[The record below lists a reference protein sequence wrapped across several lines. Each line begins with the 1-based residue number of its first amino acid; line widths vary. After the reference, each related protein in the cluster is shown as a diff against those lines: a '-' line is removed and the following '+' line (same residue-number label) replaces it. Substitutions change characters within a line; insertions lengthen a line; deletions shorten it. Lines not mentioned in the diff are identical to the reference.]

1 MAVETSQNAWSVR
14 GPMILGM
21 LALVALVGG
30 FGAWA
35 AMSNIAG
42 AVVASGQIE
51 VDRNRQAVQHP
62 DGGVVLSLDVI
73 EGQRV
78 AEGDVLMRLDPSDLQ
93 SSLSVANAQ
102 LNEWRARQARLEAE
116 RDLAMEITFPADLLD
131 AASDDADLAELLE
144 GQRNL
149 FAARVEA
156 LTQATDQLNRRADQI
171 RAQVEGIAAQS
182 AALTDQRDL
191 VELELVSVQ
200 DLIDRGLA
208 EASRGLALRRESARL
223 LGTLGELDASAA
235 EAAGRITEIDLQ
247 ILQLETE
254 RREEAIAQLREVRVE
269 QAELAERARALTR
282 QMGETEIR
290 APVDGVVYGLSIFGA
305 RSVVQAAQ
313 PVLYLVPQDRP
324 LVISTRI
331 VPTNIDEVFVGQ
343 DVVLRFPAF
352 DSRNTPELFGQVRQV
367 SADAFVDENSG
378 ISYYEAEI
386 VLNEGEAARLANETL
401 LPGMPV
407 EAFIRTEDRTP
418 LAYLLRPLTDYFN
431 RAFREG

>member
-1 MAVETSQNAWSVR
+1 MTDDTASKAWSVR
-14 GPMILGM
+14 GPIALGM

-35 AMSNIAG
+35 ALSNIAG

-62 DGGVVLSLDVI
+62 DGGVVLTLDVI

-78 AEGDVLMRLDPSDLQ
+78 AEGDVLLRLDPSDLQ
-93 SSLSVANAQ
+93 SGLSVANAQ

-116 RDLAMEITFPADLLD
+116 RDLATEITFPPDLLE
-131 AASDDADLAELLE
+131 AAAENADLAELLE

-149 FAARVEA
+149 FAARVET
-156 LTQATDQLNRRADQI
+156 LTQSTDQLNRRAEQI
-171 RAQVEGIAAQS
+171 GAQLDGIAAQR
-182 AALTDQRDL
+182 AALTDQREL

-223 LGTLGELDASAA
+223 LGTIGELEASAA

-269 QAELAERARALTR
+269 QAELAERARALSR
-282 QMGETEIR
+282 QLAQTEIR
-290 APVDGVVYGLSIFGA
+290 APVDGVVYGLAVFGA

-313 PVLYLVPQDRP
+313 PVLFLVPQDRP
-324 LVISTRI
+324 LIISTRI
-331 VPTNIDEVFVGQ
+331 APTNVDEVFVGQ
-343 DVVLRFPAF
+343 EVVLRFPAF
-352 DSRNTPELFGQVRQV
+352 NARTTPELFGQVRQV
-367 SADAFVDENSG
+367 SADAFVDENTG
-378 ISYYEAEI
+378 VSYYAAEI
-386 VLNEGEAARLANETL
+386 VLNEGEATRLEDETL

-418 LAYLLRPLTDYFN
+418 MAYLLRPLSDYFN

>member
-1 MAVETSQNAWSVR
+1 MSGDASQNAWSVR
-14 GPMILGM
+14 GPMTLGV

-35 AMSNIAG
+35 TLSNIAG

-62 DGGVVLSLDVI
+62 EGGVVLSLDVI

-78 AEGDVLMRLDPSDLQ
+78 AEGDVLMRLDPSDLR
-93 SSLSVANAQ
+93 SGLSVANAQ

-116 RDLAMEITFPADLLD
+116 RDLATEISFPADLLE

-149 FAARVEA
+149 FAARA
-156 LTQATDQLNRRADQI
+156 TSLIQATDQLNRRADQI
-171 RAQVEGIAAQS
+171 RAQLEGIAAQS

-191 VELELVSVQ
+191 VELELVNVQ

-223 LGTLGELDASAA
+223 LGTIGELEASAA
-235 EAAGRITEIDLQ
+235 EAAGRITEIELQ
-247 ILQLETE
+247 ILQIETE

-269 QAELAERARALTR
+269 QAELSERARALSR
-282 QMGETEIR
+282 QMSETEIR
-290 APVDGVVYGLSIFGA
+290 APVDGVVYGLSVFGA

-331 VPTNIDEVFVGQ
+331 APTNVDEVFVGQ

-352 DSRNTPELFGQVRQV
+352 DSRTTPELFGQVRQV
-367 SADAFVDENSG
+367 SADAFVDEASG
-378 ISYYEAEI
+378 VSFYEAEI
-386 VLNEGEAARLANETL
+386 VLNEGEIARLEGETL

-418 LAYLLRPLTDYFN
+418 MAYLLRPLADYFN
-431 RAFREG
+431 RAFRES

>member
-1 MAVETSQNAWSVR
+1 
-14 GPMILGM
+14 MILGM

-35 AMSNIAG
+35 ALSNIAG

-331 VPTNIDEVFVGQ
+331 APTNVDEVFVGQ

>member
-35 AMSNIAG
+35 ALSNIAG

-331 VPTNIDEVFVGQ
+331 APTNVDEVFVGQ

>member
-1 MAVETSQNAWSVR
+1 MSAESSQNGWSVR
-14 GPMILGM
+14 GPILLGM
-21 LALVALVGG
+21 LALLALVGG

-35 AMSNIAG
+35 TLSNIAG

-62 DGGVVLSLDVI
+62 DGGVVLTLDVI

-78 AEGDVLMRLDPSDLQ
+78 TEGDVLLRLDPSDLQ
-93 SSLSVANAQ
+93 SALSVANAQ

-116 RDLAMEITFPADLLD
+116 RDLAAEITFPPDLVD
-131 AASDDADLAELLE
+131 AAAQDADLAELLE

-149 FAARVEA
+149 FAARA
-156 LTQATDQLNRRADQI
+156 ASLTQGIDQLGRRADQI
-171 RAQVEGIAAQS
+171 RAQLEGIAAQS

-200 DLIDRGLA
+200 DLIDRGLS
-208 EASRGLALRRESARL
+208 EASRGLSLRRESARL
-223 LGTLGELDASAA
+223 LGTIGELEASAA

-247 ILQLETE
+247 ILQIETE

-282 QMGETEIR
+282 QMSETEIR
-290 APVDGVVYGLSIFGA
+290 APVDGVVYGLSVFGA

-324 LVISTRI
+324 LIISTRI
-331 VPTNIDEVFVGQ
+331 APTNVDEVFVGQ
-343 DVVLRFPAF
+343 EVVLRFPAF
-352 DSRNTPELFGQVRQV
+352 DSRTTPELFGQVRQV
-367 SADAFVDENSG
+367 SADAFVDETSG

-386 VLNEGEAARLANETL
+386 VLNEGEAARLEGETL

-418 LAYLLRPLTDYFN
+418 MAYLLRPLTDYFN

>member
-1 MAVETSQNAWSVR
+1 MPGNDSQKAWSVR
-14 GPMILGM
+14 GPMMLGV

-35 AMSNIAG
+35 ALSNIAG

-62 DGGVVLSLDVI
+62 DGGVVLTLDVI

-93 SSLSVANAQ
+93 SALSVANAQ

-116 RDLAMEITFPADLLD
+116 RDLASEITFPTDLLT
-131 AASDDADLAELLE
+131 AATGNVDLNELLE

-149 FAARVEA
+149 FSARAET
-156 LTQATDQLNRRADQI
+156 LMQETDQLSRRADQI
-171 RAQVEGIAAQS
+171 RAQLEGIAAQRD
-182 AALTDQRDL
+182 ALVEQRDL

-200 DLIDRGLA
+200 DLIDRNLV
-208 EASRGLALRRESARL
+208 EASRGLSLRRESARL
-223 LGTLGELDASAA
+223 LGTIGELDASAA
-235 EAAGRITEIDLQ
+235 EASGRITEIDLQ

-254 RREEAIAQLREVRVE
+254 RREEAIGQLREVRIE
-269 QAELAERARALTR
+269 QAELSERARALTR
-282 QMGETEIR
+282 QLDLTEVR
-290 APVDGVVYGLSIFGA
+290 APVDGVVYGLSVFGV

-331 VPTNIDEVFVGQ
+331 APTNVDEVFVGQ

-352 DSRNTPELFGQVRQV
+352 DSRSTPELFGQVRQV
-367 SADAFVDENSG
+367 SADAFVDEASG
-378 ISYYEAEI
+378 VSFYAAEI
-386 VLNEGEAARLANETL
+386 VLNEGEAARLEGETL